1 MGQVRPGDMGFDVIH
16 LNLHKTFS
24 TPHGGGGPG
33 SGPVGCKAILKEFL
47 PGIRVVE
54 RDGVLSTE
62 RAENSIGSVKEF
74 YGNFLVVVKA
84 LTYILVLGKKG
95 IPEASL
101 NAVLNANYMMKK
113 LEDLYDMPYP
123 GICMHEFV
131 MSLEKMKHEK
141 GVSAMDIAKSLLD
154 YGIHPPTMYFPLI
167 VHEALMIEPTETE
180 SKETLDE
187 AIAVF
192 REIYERAVKDP
203 QDVQNSPKK
212 TPIGRPDEVQAARKP
227 VLRYEF

>member
-1 MGQVRPGDMGFDVIH
+1 M
-16 LNLHKTFS
+16 
-24 TPHGGGGPG
+24 
-33 SGPVGCKAILKEFL
+33 
-47 PGIRVVE
+47 
-54 RDGVLSTE
+54 
-62 RAENSIGSVKEF
+62 
-74 YGNFLVVVKA
+74 
-84 LTYILVLGKKG
+84 
-95 IPEASL
+95 
-101 NAVLNANYMMKK
+101 
-113 LEDLYDMPYP
+113 
-123 GICMHEFV
+123 

-227 VLRYEF
+227 VLRRYQQTVAQTKPYGKTKQAGKARLLYPDKFVLRFVGSLPTTLHKLLTLIRRS